1 MKGYLLFLLQE
12 SALSQGRI
20 SRRLTHTGYFLL
32 AGSGEE
38 KVKLGDQ
45 SLGCKQHVLVCVTTW
60 PPMTPGCRQQSLF
73 KGRVIRN

>member
-32 AGSGEE
+32 AGLGEG
-38 KVKLGDQ
+38 KVKLDQ

-60 PPMTPGCRQQSLF
+60 PPMTPGCRQQSLL
-73 KGRVIRN
+73 KGRVIRD